1 MINGSL
7 LGIATILFLYGPAFA
22 AGPDISPAIPPQQVE
37 AAASLV
43 VPSLHSDVLSQAL
56 KAHRNAKAKGHTKSE
71 LVTVIDYSKPSTE
84 KRLWVIDLTKKK
96 VLFHE
101 LVAHGKGSG
110 ENHATKF
117 GNTNASHLTSLGI
130 FVTAETYDG
139 KHGYSL
145 KLDGLDKG
153 VNDRARDRAIVFH
166 GADYATADFAK
177 KYGRLG
183 RSHGCPA
190 VGPTVAKSLIDT
202 IKDGTVVFAY
212 HREDKTLATS
222 EFLR

>member
-1 MINGSL
+1 MLHRSL
-7 LGIATILFLYGPAFA
+7 LGIALILAPGPALA
-22 AGPDISPAIPPQQVE
+22 AGPDVSTL
-37 AAASLV
+37 S
-43 VPSLHSDVLSQAL
+43 VPGIDATVLEHAL
-56 KAHRNAKAKGHTKSE
+56 KAHRAVKAKGLAKSN
-71 LVTVIDYSKPSTE
+71 LLTVIDYSKPSTE
-84 KRLWVIDLTKKK
+84 KRLWVIDLAKKK

-117 GNTNASHLTSLGI
+117 GNANKSHQSSLGV
-130 FVTAETYDG
+130 FLTAETYDG

-145 KLDGLDKG
+145 KLDGLEKG
-153 VNDRARDRAIVFH
+153 VNDLARDRAIVFH
-166 GADYATADFAK
+166 GADYVTADFAK

-190 VGPTVAKSLIDT
+190 VGPDVAKRLIDT
-202 IKDGTVVFAY
+202 IKGGSVVFAY
-212 HREDKTLATS
+212 HHDDAWLASS